1 MASRPSKFD
10 HPHPRRP
17 HGTIRC
23 PVDIVQGSLAQCA
36 PQIGCRRHVANV
48 LIFMLS
54 QRFQSYDLLAERV
67 CGSLASDLSR
77 HSKLKVLV
85 QSLKITGADLS
96 PGSEAMN
103 HQVWKLLVRDS

>member
-23 PVDIVQGSLAQCA
+23 PVDVQGSLAQCA

-54 QRFQSYDLLAERV
+54 QRFQSYNLLAERV
-67 CGSLASDLSR
+67 CFATKDLLLARKSGSLPSSGQTLA
-77 HSKLKVLV
+77 H
-85 QSLKITGADLS
+85 
-96 PGSEAMN
+96 
-103 HQVWKLLVRDS
+103 